1 VSIKITETGAALG
14 ARIEGGDLTNALDDA
29 TFAAVRNAFY
39 KYEVVY
45 FRGSELSDEDHI
57 RFSER
62 FGELRKLKLDQLHAK
77 HPEIFI
83 VSNIVED
90 GKHIGAYD
98 AGLFWHTDRAY
109 LKNPHAVSALRALEV
124 PVQEGRVLGDTVF
137 ASMSA
142 GYDALSESMKKR
154 LEGLQALH
162 SIIHRHQKTV
172 QSGRKKEYNA
182 AVKAD
187 PEAVHPVVRVHP
199 ITKRKCLYVSE
210 GYTVKI
216 MLAGRREPG
225 SDCRTEEPYRQTRVS
240 LPAQLAQARPRH
252 VGRLFDTA
260 QGDIRLCA
268 PAAQAHASHDR
279 RQRLMTA
286 RTRRHHEKTFR
297 AVAER
302 PDDRSNARPAFST
315 CSRGV
320 IRDEKIPPQD

>member
-1 VSIKITETGAALG
+1 VSIRITETGAALG
-14 ARIEGGDLTNALDDA
+14 ARIEGIDLTNALDEA

-83 VSNIVED
+83 VSNIVEE

-98 AGLFWHTDRAY
+98 AGLFWHTDGAY
-109 LKNPHAVSALRALEV
+109 LKNPHAISALRALEV
-124 PVQEGRVLGDTVF
+124 PVQDGRVLGDTVF

-142 GYDALSESMKKR
+142 AYDALSASMKKQ
-154 LEGLQALH
+154 LEGLQALQ
-162 SIIHRHQKTV
+162 SIIHRHQKTL

-210 GYTVKI
+210 GYTVNILGLPEDESQDLIATLTSHIAKPEFHYRHNWRDNDLV
-216 MLAGRREPG
+216 MWDDCSTQHKATFDYALPLRRRMH
-225 SDCRTEEPYRQTRVS
+225 RTT
-240 LPAQLAQARPRH
+240 
-252 VGRLFDTA
+252 
-260 QGDIRLCA
+260 
-268 PAAQAHASHDR
+268 
-279 RQRLMTA
+279 
-286 RTRRHHEKTFR
+286 
-297 AVAER
+297 
-302 PDDRSNARPAFST
+302 
-315 CSRGV
+315 V
-320 IRDEKIPPQD
+320 INGL